1 MHCMMFVRLAL
12 FFWLI
17 FLCYCYIFFVF
28 VVIVVVLL
36 RLSFHCIILP
46 VLDVWLSYLL
56 MCACVCV
63 CYYTYLFVISAS
75 KIPQDAVWPV
85 RIPCHGAGTAQVWSS
100 GVEHPVR
107 VQRVRSP
114 HQHAANA
121 GKTFLFH
128 LNRLWDFLLLL
139 LQQMLAAVIVLRGFK
154 QWQYPHLAL

>member
-1 MHCMMFVRLAL
+1 MILVKQSYCFTVYFYAVLFASYIPFKNKIMHCMFMRLAL
-12 FFWLI
+12 FFWLS
-17 FLCYCYIFFVF
+17 FVF

-36 RLSFHCIILP
+36 WLSFHCIILP
-46 VLDVWLSYLL
+46 LLDVWLLYLL

-85 RIPCHGAGTAQVWSS
+85 RIPRHGAGTAQVWSS

-121 GKTFLFH
+121 GKTFLLH

-139 LQQMLAAVIVLRGFK
+139 LQ
-154 QWQYPHLAL
+154 